1 MLTLQIINTTL
12 RLSPLSSNYATTQ
25 SSEKDFQR
33 FPIYSPHQLLS
44 DFWGEFLKT
53 SLKFFWDY
61 LSVSVCESRHM
72 SECKCLWWLKDPL
85 KMNYQTAVS
94 YPTWFMGTTHGSFGR
109 AARALDC
116 RAIYFFPSGA
126 SFEDTTSELHSSLG
140 RQDLTKK
147 KILCTEIW
155 DFKQDS
161 AGFLCD
167 LESISCSGFMDF
179 MAKEEIDWIR
189 SCTWNTIYLGSFSST
204 YRISKHNMAQSV
216 NKNLLFSGVEML
228 CFLRLKNDLCSAF
241 SWNGEPHKML
251 RNPQILHTLV
261 WTFIPSL

>member
-12 RLSPLSSNYATTQ
+12 RFSPLSSNYATTQ

-147 KILCTEIW
+147 KFFALRFETSNKIALDFYVIW
-155 DFKQDS
+155 SQL
-161 AGFLCD
+161 AV
-167 LESISCSGFMDF
+167 
-179 MAKEEIDWIR
+179 
-189 SCTWNTIYLGSFSST
+189 LGLWTSW
-204 YRISKHNMAQSV
+204 
-216 NKNLLFSGVEML
+216 
-228 CFLRLKNDLCSAF
+228 LK
-241 SWNGEPHKML
+241 KK
-251 RNPQILHTLV
+251 
-261 WTFIPSL
+261 